1 MKDFLRE
8 YGCEAM
14 FIICGTLVLITL
26 FICFTIGQMN
36 GKRHYYAAMDRCV
49 TTGGTWVPTQNVGL
63 CLSPG
68 VTVRD

>member
-1 MKDFLRE
+1 MKDILRE
-8 YGCEAM
+8 YAIETMIA
-14 FIICGTLVLITL
+14 IVLITL